1 VLRLSLKKGLAS
13 ADNQL
18 AGWVGQSCCA
28 FVGLHGG
35 VVPLSLWKAFQKAVG
50 VGLASH
56 VVELGA
62 VLGEAKPGKALSFV
76 DNQILW
82 WALVNH
88 FVEPGRVAL

>member
-1 VLRLSLKKGLAS
+1 MLCICGAS
-13 ADNQL
+13 WGGGAIKPVE
-18 AGWVGQSCCA
+18 GFSESC
-28 FVGLHGG
+28 
-35 VVPLSLWKAFQKAVG
+35 G

-82 WALVNH
+82 WALVSH
-88 FVEPGRVAL
+88 FVEPSRVALGGVAIEPEKGTGCGWVGQY